1 MHTIKQRKGP
11 DLGLPADQSGSP
23 RNREWETEKQHELK
37 QPTPLDWSGIGRSWR
52 KTRCMQRA
60 ACVSLLRRRHLL
72 LLLLLLWVDLQWL
85 LWQPRPTFSSN
96 PLELHSSG
104 TLPSQNVR
112 GVHRETIFLF
122 QFVGGNMFGWENLNG
137 NSRCWCSIHQFVCT
151 HETLVNAVNSWPL
164 IVAACQRSN
173 STCRWHDL
181 LETSQ
186 TCTAAE
192 ESGVSHNQ

>member
-1 MHTIKQRKGP
+1 MTFLCNNTQSIKKDVRKKGKRTMHTIKQRNGP
-11 DLGLPADQSGSP
+11 DLGLRADQSGSP

-96 PLELHSSG
+96 PLEHHSSG

-112 GVHRETIFLF
+112 EEHG
-122 QFVGGNMFGWENLNG
+122 
-137 NSRCWCSIHQFVCT
+137 
-151 HETLVNAVNSWPL
+151 
-164 IVAACQRSN
+164 
-173 STCRWHDL
+173 
-181 LETSQ
+181 ETSYFNFNLS
-186 TCTAAE
+186 E
-192 ESGVSHNQ
+192 EICLVEKSSMETRGVDAQSTNLYVHMKHLWMQ